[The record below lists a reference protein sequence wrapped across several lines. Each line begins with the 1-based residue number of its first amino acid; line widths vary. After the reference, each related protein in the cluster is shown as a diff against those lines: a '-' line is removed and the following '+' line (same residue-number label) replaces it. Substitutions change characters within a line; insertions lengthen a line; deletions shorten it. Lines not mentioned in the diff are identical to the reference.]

1 MQQIE
6 QNVLRMGTLITR
18 PLVTIIGTAVLC
30 CLTVVVYFSI
40 EAATLEFTMSVVNRD
55 KGFYEMPPYVARYR
69 QIYSWGWC
77 APIGGLLGLT
87 LLVCRKKCTLGALV
101 VYIAVTCLFTA
112 IWLTLTLFVFYLGN
126 QCFWVGSGTL

>member
-6 QNVLRMGTLITR
+6 ANVLRMGTLITR

-40 EAATLEFTMSVVNRD
+40 EAAWLEFTMSVVNRD
-55 KGFYEMPPYVARYR
+55 KGVHEMPEYVWRYR
-69 QIYSWGWC
+69 QIYPWGWC
-77 APIGGLLGLT
+77 GPVGALLGLA
-87 LLVCRKKCTLGALV
+87 LLTCRKRCTLGALAT
-101 VYIAVTCLFTA
+101 YIAVVCLFGAT
-112 IWLTLTLFVFYLGN
+112 WLTLTLFVFYLGN